1 MWGMETD
8 SEGGGSS
15 HTQLTFEQAQGVL
28 LTATQRAI
36 ESVAVGLLGL
46 DAAGGDRSL
55 PTAKIKIAVSGID
68 QPEEEKVADLRA
80 RILAGGLRDCVDAIG
95 VALVW
100 AYRECQLWNQPGTIT
115 ERGGGILHLNATFS
129 GGWWNETMVA
139 GAEKFDRLTLPD
151 KVDRLEQIGM
161 ARPAFT
167 DHIFSLNAARNC
179 LTHRAG
185 IVGPKD
191 LRDLADE
198 ALEVSWTRFKI
209 TASNGTD
216 SREIGIG
223 SQVEKGEM
231 VSIEVT
237 PTSRSFAL
245 GERVTFTEDDFS
257 EIAQTFVFYANQVS
271 ASIVAMQ
278 RRLFEAQPIDPQA
291 TTPDA

>member
-1 MWGMETD
+1 MMCGMETE
-8 SEGGGSS
+8 EGGLS
-15 HTQLTFEQAQGVL
+15 HTQLTFEHAQGVL

-36 ESVAVGLLGL
+36 ESVSVGLRGL
-46 DAAGGDRSL
+46 EAAGSDRTL
-55 PTAKIKIAVSGID
+55 PTAKIKITVTAID

-115 ERGGGILHLNATFS
+115 ERDGGILHLNTTFS
-129 GGWWNETMVA
+129 GGWWNKTMVA
-139 GAEKFDRLTLPD
+139 GAERFDRLTLPD

-167 DHIFSLNAARNC
+167 DYMFSLNAARNC
-179 LTHRAG
+179 LIHRAG
-185 IVGPKD
+185 MVGPKD
-191 LRDLADE
+191 LRDPADH
-198 ALEVSWTRFKI
+198 ALEVTWTRFKI
-209 TASNGTD
+209 TASNDTD

-223 SQVEKGEM
+223 SQVEKGEV
-231 VSIEVT
+231 VSIEVA

-257 EIAQTFVFYANQVS
+257 EIAQTFMFYANQVQG
-271 ASIVAMQ
+271 SIVAMQ
-278 RRLFEAQPIDPQA
+278 RRLFEAQATDPA
-291 TTPDA
+291 AGAPDA

>member
-1 MWGMETD
+1 MMCSMVTEE
-8 SEGGGSS
+8 EGGSG
-15 HTQLTFEQAQGVL
+15 HTQLTFEHAQGVL
-28 LTATQRAI
+28 LTATQQAI
-36 ESVAVGLLGL
+36 ESVSVGLRGL
-46 DAAGGDRSL
+46 EAAGSDRTL
-55 PTAKIKIAVSGID
+55 PTAKIKITVTAID
-68 QPEEEKVADLRA
+68 EPEEERVAGLRA

-115 ERGGGILHLNATFS
+115 ERDGGILHLNTTFS
-129 GGWWNETMVA
+129 GSWWNETMVA

-161 ARPAFT
+161 ARPPFT
-167 DHIFSLNAARNC
+167 DYIFSLNAARNC

-191 LRDLADE
+191 LRDPASD
-198 ALEVSWTRFKI
+198 ALEVTWTRFKI

-231 VSIEVT
+231 VSIEVA
-237 PTSRSFAL
+237 PTSRFFAL

-257 EIAQTFVFYANQVS
+257 EIAQTFMFYANQVQG
-271 ASIVAMQ
+271 SIVAMQ
-278 RRLFEAQPIDPQA
+278 RRLCDAQSTKAEAGA
-291 TTPDA
+291 PDA